1 MKMREKIILL
11 LILVFISGNS
21 YALDSLRGVF
31 TELFTD
37 KEKLFTPLL
46 DKNFIIDKAGE
57 ELVLEGD
64 FSVSY
69 SGQYSIYMWFDFI
82 DGYEER
88 VIEGLIW
95 PAQREEKKQLIESM
109 SFDLRG
115 VFTLSSVADPTFV
128 YKNINMNHIV
138 GPTYQGLGLIIFS
151 SPVDIPKGKKIQMRI
166 KIPRYPTNNLFY
178 ERYKSVTIVIKRL
191 SSLSH

>member
-95 PAQREEKKQLIESM
+95 PAQREEKNS
-109 SFDLRG
+109 
-115 VFTLSSVADPTFV
+115 
-128 YKNINMNHIV
+128 
-138 GPTYQGLGLIIFS
+138 
-151 SPVDIPKGKKIQMRI
+151 
-166 KIPRYPTNNLFY
+166 
-178 ERYKSVTIVIKRL
+178 
-191 SSLSH
+191 